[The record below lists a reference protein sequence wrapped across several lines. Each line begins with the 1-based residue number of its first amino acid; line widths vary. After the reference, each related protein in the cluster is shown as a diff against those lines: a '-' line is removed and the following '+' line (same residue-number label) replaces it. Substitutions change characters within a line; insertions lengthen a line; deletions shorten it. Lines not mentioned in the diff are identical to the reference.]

1 MNMMEKMKDKVAL
14 ITGGT
19 SGMGLATAK
28 ELLSLGAKV
37 IITGRN
43 PVTVNETVSKLGP
56 HALGIVSD
64 AGKMEDLMA
73 LKSEVKLRTD
83 HLDMVYVNAGYGKF
97 SPVDYVSEAQ
107 FDELFDVIV
116 KGTFFTVQQLLP
128 LLPEGGSIVLNTSV
142 VTQAGYPN
150 FSVYSAA
157 KSAVQS
163 FIKTFA
169 AECTVKRIRVNGVSP
184 GYISTNGFEK
194 TGLTAEQIEGVIS
207 TTIPTLPFQRF
218 GEAAEIA
225 KTVAFLLSADAS
237 YIHGAEIVVDGG
249 LSVIR

>member
-1 MNMMEKMKDKVAL
+1 MKIMEKMKDKVAL

-28 ELLSLGAKV
+28 ELLSQGAKV

-43 PVTVNETVSKLGP
+43 PVTVNETVAELGAN
-56 HALGIVSD
+56 ALGIVSD
-64 AGKMEDLMA
+64 AGRMADLLL
-73 LKSEVKLRTD
+73 LKEEVKLRTD
-83 HLDMVYVNAGYGKF
+83 HIDLLFVNAGYGRF
-97 SPVDYVSEAQ
+97 APVELVSESL
-107 FDELFDVIV
+107 FDELFGVLV

-128 LLPEGGSIVLNTSV
+128 LIPEGGSIVLNTSV
-142 VTQAGYPN
+142 VTRSGYPN

-157 KSAVQS
+157 KSAVGS

-169 AECTVKRIRVNGVSP
+169 AECTAKRIRVNGISP
-184 GYISTNGFEK
+184 GYIRTNGFKK
-194 TGLTAEQIEGVIS
+194 TGLTDEQIEGVIGA
-207 TTIPTLPFQRF
+207 TIPTLPFRRF

-225 KTVAFLLSADAS
+225 KTAAFLLSDDAS